1 MKRGNINKSI
11 KSDNSGLSIVEVL
24 VAVAILAIVFVP
36 LLKTFTQAS
45 TINSKAQKLQN
56 VTSLAEGVMEDVKG
70 KSIQDLHD
78 LAVEDSRVSFSPL
91 DEDRKLT
98 KGNLKKVPPYVVTY
112 ENITATQGITYDA
125 VVTISTDKYG
135 NTVRSDARKYNKEH
149 GTDDIGD
156 VSDANIRELPQI
168 NKVDSNRNAVLSWEI
183 NKYDNKA
190 LEKLVAE
197 NLAAKNSVSD
207 SDIATL
213 KNSYKTTYKTTAE
226 KYINIEIKDDRE
238 TSSTKVSCEVE
249 YKTGDATGKSLKYLV
264 YTGYFVEPLASEPAG
279 PNIYLFYT
287 LSENVKEG
295 ASNIADPIKKEHIKI
310 EDKTTGK
317 RHNIYFIMQDGVNT
331 LGTLN
336 GSKVSLEVS
345 GSGYE
350 SSISYNETSIITDA
364 SSLLS
369 GASTADESDD
379 VYFFS
384 NLKDKNGNNGEL
396 FNSKS
401 KDRIYYVT
409 VEIKEHG
416 KTEVLGT
423 YTSTMQTGEEA
434 E

>member
-1 MKRGNINKSI
+1 MERSSDNKSI
-11 KSDNSGLSIVEVL
+11 INDNSGLSIVEVL

-70 KSIQDLHD
+70 KSIQELHD
-78 LAVEDSRVSFSPL
+78 LAVERADVSFLPL
-91 DEDRKLT
+91 DKDGTLT
-98 KGNLKKVPPYVVTY
+98 KGNLNNVPPYTVTY
-112 ENITATQGITYDA
+112 ENVTATQGITYDA
-125 VVTISTDKYG
+125 VVTIATENYKNKDK
-135 NTVRSDARKYNKEH
+135 DA
-149 GTDDIGD
+149 DDIGD

-168 NKVDSNRNAVLSWEI
+168 NKVDSNKNAVLSWEL

-190 LEKLVAE
+190 LE
-197 NLAAKNSVSD
+197 NLAAENSVSG

-213 KNSYKTTYKTTAE
+213 KDSYKDTAE
-226 KYINIEIKDDRE
+226 KYINIEIKEDTD

-249 YKTGDATGKSLKYLV
+249 YKTGTASGKSLKYLV
-264 YTGYFVEPLASEPAG
+264 YTGYFVEPLISEPAG
-279 PNIYLFYT
+279 PDIYLFYT
-287 LSENVKEG
+287 VTEKVKDGAGYISE
-295 ASNIADPIKKEHIKI
+295 PIKKENIKI

-317 RHNIYFIMQDGVNT
+317 RHNVYFIMQDGVDKLST
-331 LGTLN
+331 TN
-336 GSKVSLEVS
+336 GSEVTLDIS
-345 GSGYE
+345 GSGYSE
-350 SSISYNETSIITDA
+350 SIYYDKTSIFTDA
-364 SSLLS
+364 ITYLA
-369 GASTADESDD
+369 GGSTTDDESDD

-384 NLKDKNGNNGEL
+384 NLKDKNGNSGEL

-416 KTEVLGT
+416 KSEVLGT
-423 YTSTMQTGEEA
+423 YTSTMQTGAEA

>member
-1 MKRGNINKSI
+1 MERSSDNKSI
-11 KSDNSGLSIVEVL
+11 INDNSGLSIVEVL

-45 TINSKAQKLQN
+45 TINARAQKLQN

-70 KSIQDLHD
+70 KSIQELHD
-78 LAVEDSRVSFSPL
+78 LAVDDPKVSFLPL
-91 DEDRKLT
+91 DKDGTLT
-98 KGNLKKVPPYVVTY
+98 KGDLKNVPPYTVTY
-112 ENITATQGITYDA
+112 ENVTATQGITYDA
-125 VVTISTDKYG
+125 VVTIATENYKNKDK
-135 NTVRSDARKYNKEH
+135 DA
-149 GTDDIGD
+149 DDIGD

-168 NKVDSNRNAVLSWEI
+168 NKVDSNKNAVLSWEL

-190 LEKLVAE
+190 LE
-197 NLAAKNSVSD
+197 NLAAENSVSS

-213 KNSYKTTYKTTAE
+213 KDSYKDTAE
-226 KYINIEIKDDRE
+226 KHINIEIKEDTD

-249 YKTGDATGKSLKYLV
+249 YKTGKNASDKSLKYLV

-287 LSENVKEG
+287 LSENVKDG
-295 ASNIADPIKKEHIKI
+295 ASNIADPIKKENIKI

-317 RHNIYFIMQDGVNT
+317 RHNVYFIMQDGVDKLST
-331 LGTLN
+331 TN
-336 GSKVSLEVS
+336 GSEVTLDIS
-345 GSGYE
+345 GSGYSE
-350 SSISYNETSIITDA
+350 SIYYDKTSIFTDA
-364 SSLLS
+364 ITYLA
-369 GASTADESDD
+369 GGSTTDDESDD

-384 NLKDKNGNNGEL
+384 NLKDKNGNSGEL
-396 FNSKS
+396 FTSKS

-416 KTEVLGT
+416 KSEVLGT
-423 YTSTMQTGEEA
+423 YTSTMQTGAEA

>member
-1 MKRGNINKSI
+1 MERSSDNKSI
-11 KSDNSGLSIVEVL
+11 INDNSGLSIVEVL

-70 KSIQDLHD
+70 KSIQELHD
-78 LAVEDSRVSFSPL
+78 LAVDDPKVSFLPL
-91 DEDRKLT
+91 DKDGTLT
-98 KGNLKKVPPYVVTY
+98 KGNLNNVPPYTVTY
-112 ENITATQGITYDA
+112 ENVTATQGITYDA
-125 VVTISTDKYG
+125 VVTISTDNYKS
-135 NTVRSDARKYNKEH
+135 TDRSDARKAGN
-149 GTDDIGD
+149 DIGD

-168 NKVDSNRNAVLSWEI
+168 NKVDSNKNAVLSWEL

-190 LEKLVAE
+190 LE
-197 NLAAKNSVSD
+197 NLAAENSVSG

-213 KNSYKTTYKTTAE
+213 KDSYKDTAE
-226 KYINIEIKDDRE
+226 KHINIEIKEDTD

-249 YKTGDATGKSLKYLV
+249 YKTGKNASDKSLKYLV

-279 PNIYLFYT
+279 PDIYLFYT
-287 LSENVKEG
+287 LSENVKDG
-295 ASNIADPIKKEHIKI
+295 ASNIADPIKKENIKI

-317 RHNIYFIMQDGVNT
+317 RHNVYFIMQDGVDKLSTIN
-331 LGTLN
+331 GIN
-336 GSKVSLEVS
+336 GSEVTINVS
-345 GSGYE
+345 GSGYSE
-350 SSISYNETSIITDA
+350 TVSYNKDSIIPDA
-364 SSLLS
+364 ITLLA
-369 GASTADESDD
+369 GGSTPDDESDD

-384 NLKDKNGNNGEL
+384 NLKDKNGNSGEL
-396 FNSKS
+396 FTSKS

-416 KTEVLGT
+416 KSEVLGT
-423 YTSTMQTGEEA
+423 YTSTMQTGAEA

>member
-1 MKRGNINKSI
+1 MERSSDNKSI
-11 KSDNSGLSIVEVL
+11 INDNSGLSIVEVL

-70 KSIQDLHD
+70 KSIQELHD
-78 LAVEDSRVSFSPL
+78 LAVDDPKVSFLPL
-91 DEDRKLT
+91 DKDGTLT
-98 KGNLKKVPPYVVTY
+98 KGNLNNVPPYTVTY
-112 ENITATQGITYDA
+112 ENVTATQGITYDA
-125 VVTISTDKYG
+125 VVTIATDKYKNTDRRDGRKAG
-135 NTVRSDARKYNKEH
+135 N
-149 GTDDIGD
+149 DIGD

-168 NKVDSNRNAVLSWEI
+168 NKVDSNKNAVLSWEL

-190 LEKLVAE
+190 LE
-197 NLAAKNSVSD
+197 NLAAENSVSG

-213 KNSYKTTYKTTAE
+213 KDSYKDTAE
-226 KYINIEIKDDRE
+226 KYINIEINEDSD

-249 YKTGDATGKSLKYLV
+249 YKTGKNASDKSLKYLV

-279 PNIYLFYT
+279 PDIYLFYT
-287 LSENVKEG
+287 LSENVKDG
-295 ASNIADPIKKEHIKI
+295 ASNIADPIKKENIKI

-317 RHNIYFIMQDGVNT
+317 KHNVYFIVQDGINELST
-331 LGTLN
+331 IN
-336 GSKVSLEVS
+336 GSEVTINVS
-345 GSGYE
+345 GSGYSE
-350 SSISYNETSIITDA
+350 TISYDKTSIFTDA
-364 SSLLS
+364 ITYLA
-369 GASTADESDD
+369 GGSTTDDESDD

-384 NLKDKNGNNGEL
+384 NLKDKNGNSGEL

-416 KTEVLGT
+416 KSEVLGT
-423 YTSTMQTGEEA
+423 YTSTMQTGAEA

>member
-1 MKRGNINKSI
+1 MERSSDNKSI
-11 KSDNSGLSIVEVL
+11 INDNSGLSIVEVL

-45 TINSKAQKLQN
+45 TINARAQKLQN

-70 KSIQDLHD
+70 KSIQELHD
-78 LAVEDSRVSFSPL
+78 LAVERADVSFLPL
-91 DEDRKLT
+91 DKDGTLK
-98 KGNLKKVPPYVVTY
+98 KGNLNNVPPYTVTY
-112 ENITATQGITYDA
+112 ENVTATQGITYDA
-125 VVTISTDKYG
+125 VVTIATENYK
-135 NTVRSDARKYNKEH
+135 NKTK
-149 GTDDIGD
+149 GADDIGD

-168 NKVDSNRNAVLSWEI
+168 NKVDSNRNAVLSWEL

-190 LEKLVAE
+190 LE
-197 NLAAKNSVSD
+197 NLAVENFAPKNSVTD
-207 SDIATL
+207 PDIATL
-213 KNSYKTTYKTTAE
+213 KESYKDTAE
-226 KYINIEIKDDRE
+226 KYINIEIKEDTD

-249 YKTGDATGKSLKYLV
+249 YKTGKNASDKSLKYLV

-287 LSENVKEG
+287 LSENVKDG

-317 RHNIYFIMQDGVNT
+317 RHNVYFIMQDGVDKLST
-331 LGTLN
+331 TN
-336 GSKVSLEVS
+336 GSEVSLDVS
-345 GSGYE
+345 GSGYSE
-350 SSISYNETSIITDA
+350 SISYTK
-364 SSLLS
+364 SSSNIEAKKLLA
-369 GASTADESDD
+369 GGSTTDESDD

-384 NLKDKNGNNGEL
+384 NLLDSNNLNGEL

-423 YTSTMQTGEEA
+423 YTSTMQTGAEA
-434 E
+434 Q

>member
-1 MKRGNINKSI
+1 MERSSDNKSI
-11 KSDNSGLSIVEVL
+11 INDNSGLSIVEVL

-45 TINSKAQKLQN
+45 TINGRAQKLQN

-70 KSIQDLHD
+70 KSIQELHD
-78 LAVEDSRVSFSPL
+78 LAVDDPKVSFLPL
-91 DEDRKLT
+91 DKDGTLT
-98 KGNLKKVPPYVVTY
+98 KGNLNNVPPYTVTY
-112 ENITATQGITYDA
+112 ENVTATQGITYDA
-125 VVTISTDKYG
+125 VVTIATDNYKSTD
-135 NTVRSDARKYNKEH
+135 RSDARKANKLSH
-149 GTDDIGD
+149 NDDIGD

-168 NKVDSNRNAVLSWEI
+168 NKVDSNKNAVLSWEL

-190 LEKLVAE
+190 LE
-197 NLAAKNSVSD
+197 NLAAENSVSG

-213 KNSYKTTYKTTAE
+213 KDSYKDTAE
-226 KYINIEIKDDRE
+226 KHINIEIKEDTD

-249 YKTGDATGKSLKYLV
+249 YKTGKNASDKSLKYLV

-279 PNIYLFYT
+279 PDIYLFYT
-287 LSENVKEG
+287 LSENVKDG
-295 ASNIADPIKKEHIKI
+295 ASNIADPIKKENIKI

-317 RHNIYFIMQDGVNT
+317 RHNVYFIVQDGINELST
-331 LGTLN
+331 IN
-336 GSKVSLEVS
+336 GSEVTINVS
-345 GSGYE
+345 GSGYSE
-350 SSISYNETSIITDA
+350 TISYNKTSIIPDAITLLAGGSTTD
-364 SSLLS
+364 
-369 GASTADESDD
+369 DESDD

-384 NLKDKNGNNGEL
+384 NLKDKNGNSGEL

-416 KTEVLGT
+416 KSEVLGT
-423 YTSTMQTGEEA
+423 YTSTMQTGAEA

>member
-1 MKRGNINKSI
+1 MERSSDNKSI
-11 KSDNSGLSIVEVL
+11 INDNSGLSIVEVL

-70 KSIQDLHD
+70 KSIQELHD
-78 LAVEDSRVSFSPL
+78 LAIERADVSFLPL
-91 DEDRKLT
+91 DADGTLT
-98 KGNLKKVPPYVVTY
+98 KGNLNNVPPYTVTY
-112 ENITATQGITYDA
+112 ENVTATQGITYDA
-125 VVTISTDKYG
+125 VVTISTDNYKS
-135 NTVRSDARKYNKEH
+135 TVRSDARKANKLSH
-149 GTDDIGD
+149 NDDIGD

-168 NKVDSNRNAVLSWEI
+168 NKVDSNRNAVLSWEL

-190 LEKLVAE
+190 LE
-197 NLAAKNSVSD
+197 NLAAENSVTG

-213 KNSYKTTYKTTAE
+213 KDSYKNTAE
-226 KYINIEIKDDRE
+226 KYINIEINEDSE

-249 YKTGDATGKSLKYLV
+249 YKTGKNASDKSLKYLV

-279 PNIYLFYT
+279 PDIYLFYT
-287 LSENVKEG
+287 LSENVKDG
-295 ASNIADPIKKEHIKI
+295 ASNIADPIKKENIKI

-317 RHNIYFIMQDGVNT
+317 RHNVYFIMQDGVDKLST
-331 LGTLN
+331 TN
-336 GSKVSLEVS
+336 GSEVTLDIS
-345 GSGYE
+345 GSGYSE
-350 SSISYNETSIITDA
+350 SIYYDKTSIFTDA
-364 SSLLS
+364 ITYLA
-369 GASTADESDD
+369 GGSTTDDESDD

-384 NLKDKNGNNGEL
+384 NLKDKNGNSGEL

-416 KTEVLGT
+416 KPEVLGT
-423 YTSTMQTGEEA
+423 YTSTMQTGAEA

>member
-1 MKRGNINKSI
+1 MERSSDNKSI
-11 KSDNSGLSIVEVL
+11 INDNSGLSIVEVL

-45 TINSKAQKLQN
+45 TINARAQKLQN

-70 KSIQDLHD
+70 KSIQELHD
-78 LAVEDSRVSFSPL
+78 LAVDDPKVSFLPL
-91 DEDRKLT
+91 DKDGTLT
-98 KGNLKKVPPYVVTY
+98 KGNLNNVPPYTVTY
-112 ENITATQGITYDA
+112 ENVTATQGITYDA
-125 VVTISTDKYG
+125 VVTISTDNYKS
-135 NTVRSDARKYNKEH
+135 TDRSDARKAGN
-149 GTDDIGD
+149 DIGD

-168 NKVDSNRNAVLSWEI
+168 NKVDSNKNAVLSWEL

-190 LEKLVAE
+190 LE
-197 NLAAKNSVSD
+197 NLAAENSVSG

-213 KNSYKTTYKTTAE
+213 KDSYKDTAE
-226 KYINIEIKDDRE
+226 KHINIEIKEDTD

-249 YKTGDATGKSLKYLV
+249 YKTGKNASDKSLKYLV

-279 PNIYLFYT
+279 PDIYLFYT
-287 LSENVKEG
+287 LSENVKDG
-295 ASNIADPIKKEHIKI
+295 ASNIADPIKKENIKI

-317 RHNIYFIMQDGVNT
+317 RHNVYFIMQDGINELST
-331 LGTLN
+331 IN
-336 GSKVSLEVS
+336 GSEVTINVS
-345 GSGYE
+345 GSGYSE
-350 SSISYNETSIITDA
+350 TISYNKTSIIPDAITLLAGGSTTD
-364 SSLLS
+364 
-369 GASTADESDD
+369 DESDD

-384 NLKDKNGNNGEL
+384 NLKDKNGNSGEL

-416 KTEVLGT
+416 KPEVLGT
-423 YTSTMQTGEEA
+423 YTSTMQTGAEA

>member
-1 MKRGNINKSI
+1 MERSSDNKSI
-11 KSDNSGLSIVEVL
+11 INDNSGLSIVEVL

-70 KSIQDLHD
+70 KSIQELHD
-78 LAVEDSRVSFSPL
+78 LAVERADVSFLPL
-91 DEDRKLT
+91 DKDGTLK
-98 KGNLKKVPPYVVTY
+98 KGNLNNVPPYTVTY
-112 ENITATQGITYDA
+112 ENVTATQGITYDA
-125 VVTISTDKYG
+125 VVTIATENYK
-135 NTVRSDARKYNKEH
+135 NKTK
-149 GTDDIGD
+149 GADDIGD

-168 NKVDSNRNAVLSWEI
+168 NKVDSNRNAVLSWEL

-190 LEKLVAE
+190 LE
-197 NLAAKNSVSD
+197 NLAVENFAPKNSVTEP
-207 SDIATL
+207 DIATL
-213 KNSYKTTYKTTAE
+213 KDSYKNTAQ
-226 KYINIEIKDDRE
+226 KYINIEIKDDSE

-249 YKTGDATGKSLKYLV
+249 YKTGKNASDKSLKYLV

-287 LSENVKEG
+287 LSENVKDG
-295 ASNIADPIKKEHIKI
+295 ASNIADPIKKENIKI

-317 RHNIYFIMQDGVNT
+317 KHNVYFIMQDGVDKLST
-331 LGTLN
+331 TN
-336 GSKVSLEVS
+336 GSEVTLDIS
-345 GSGYE
+345 GSGYSE
-350 SSISYNETSIITDA
+350 SIYYDKTSIFTDA
-364 SSLLS
+364 ITYLA
-369 GASTADESDD
+369 GGSTTDDESDD

-384 NLKDKNGNNGEL
+384 NLKDKNGNSGEL
-396 FNSKS
+396 FTSKS

-416 KTEVLGT
+416 KPEVLGT
-423 YTSTMQTGEEA
+423 YTSTMQTGAEA

>member
-1 MKRGNINKSI
+1 MERSSDNKSI
-11 KSDNSGLSIVEVL
+11 INDNSGLSIVEVL

-45 TINSKAQKLQN
+45 TINGRAQKLQN

-70 KSIQDLHD
+70 KSIQELHD
-78 LAVEDSRVSFSPL
+78 LAVDDPKVSFLPL
-91 DEDRKLT
+91 DEDGTLT
-98 KGNLKKVPPYVVTY
+98 KGNLKNVPPYTVTY
-112 ENITATQGITYDA
+112 ENVTATQGITYDA
-125 VVTISTDKYG
+125 VVTISTDNYKS
-135 NTVRSDARKYNKEH
+135 TDRSDARKAGN
-149 GTDDIGD
+149 DIGD

-168 NKVDSNRNAVLSWEI
+168 NKVDSNKNAVLSWEI

-190 LEKLVAE
+190 LE
-197 NLAAKNSVSD
+197 NLAAENSVTD

-213 KNSYKTTYKTTAE
+213 KESYKKTAE
-226 KYINIEIKDDRE
+226 KYINIEIKEDSE
-238 TSSTKVSCEVE
+238 TSCTKVSCEVE
-249 YKTGDATGKSLKYLV
+249 YKTGTASGKSLKYLV

-287 LSENVKEG
+287 LSENVKDG
-295 ASNIADPIKKEHIKI
+295 ASNIADPIKKENIKI

-317 RHNIYFIMQDGVNT
+317 RHNVYFIVQDGINELST
-331 LGTLN
+331 IN
-336 GSKVSLEVS
+336 GSEVTINVS
-345 GSGYE
+345 GSGYSE
-350 SSISYNETSIITDA
+350 TISYNKTSIIPDA
-364 SSLLS
+364 ITLLA
-369 GASTADESDD
+369 GASTTDDESDD

-384 NLKDKNGNNGEL
+384 NLKDKNGNSGEL

-416 KTEVLGT
+416 KPGVLGT
-423 YTSTMQTGEEA
+423 YTSTMQTGAEA

>member
-1 MKRGNINKSI
+1 MERSSDNKSI
-11 KSDNSGLSIVEVL
+11 INDNSGLSIVEVL

-45 TINSKAQKLQN
+45 TINARAQKLQN

-70 KSIQDLHD
+70 KSIQELHD
-78 LAVEDSRVSFSPL
+78 LAIERADVSFLPL
-91 DEDRKLT
+91 DADGTLT
-98 KGNLKKVPPYVVTY
+98 KGNLNNVPPYTVTY
-112 ENITATQGITYDA
+112 ENVTATQGITYDA
-125 VVTISTDKYG
+125 VVTISTDNYKS
-135 NTVRSDARKYNKEH
+135 TVRSDARKANKLSH
-149 GTDDIGD
+149 NDDIGD

-168 NKVDSNRNAVLSWEI
+168 NKVDSNRNAVLSWEL

-190 LEKLVAE
+190 LE
-197 NLAAKNSVSD
+197 NLAAENSVTG

-213 KNSYKTTYKTTAE
+213 KDSYKNTAE
-226 KYINIEIKDDRE
+226 KYINIEINEDSE

-249 YKTGDATGKSLKYLV
+249 YKTGKNASDKSLKYLV

-287 LSENVKEG
+287 LSENVKDG
-295 ASNIADPIKKEHIKI
+295 ASNIADPIKKENIKI

-317 RHNIYFIMQDGVNT
+317 KHNVYFIVQDGINELST
-331 LGTLN
+331 IN
-336 GSKVSLEVS
+336 GSEVTINVS
-345 GSGYE
+345 GSGYSE
-350 SSISYNETSIITDA
+350 TISYNKTSIIPDA
-364 SSLLS
+364 ITLLA
-369 GASTADESDD
+369 GASTPDDESDD

-384 NLKDKNGNNGEL
+384 NLKDKNGNSGEL

-416 KTEVLGT
+416 KPEVLGT
-423 YTSTMQTGEEA
+423 YTSTMQTGAEA

>member
-1 MKRGNINKSI
+1 MERSSDNKSI
-11 KSDNSGLSIVEVL
+11 INDNSGLSIVEVL

-70 KSIQDLHD
+70 KSIQELHD
-78 LAVEDSRVSFSPL
+78 LAVERAGVSFLPL
-91 DEDRKLT
+91 DEDGTLT
-98 KGNLKKVPPYVVTY
+98 KGNLNNVPPYTVTY
-112 ENITATQGITYDA
+112 ENVTATQGITYDA
-125 VVTISTDKYG
+125 VVTIATENYK
-135 NTVRSDARKYNKEH
+135 NKTK
-149 GTDDIGD
+149 GADDIGD

-168 NKVDSNRNAVLSWEI
+168 NKVDSNKNAVLSWEL

-190 LEKLVAE
+190 IE
-197 NLAAKNSVSD
+197 NLAAENSVTD

-213 KNSYKTTYKTTAE
+213 KESYKKTAE
-226 KYINIEIKDDRE
+226 KYINIEIKEDTD

-249 YKTGDATGKSLKYLV
+249 YKTGNVKDEEESDKSLKYLV

-287 LSENVKEG
+287 LSENVKDG
-295 ASNIADPIKKEHIKI
+295 ASNIADPIKKENIKI

-317 RHNIYFIMQDGVNT
+317 RHNVYFIVQDGINKLST
-331 LGTLN
+331 YN
-336 GSKVSLEVS
+336 GSEVSINVS
-345 GSGYE
+345 GSGYSE
-350 SSISYNETSIITDA
+350 TISYDKNSIIPDAITLLAGGSTTD
-364 SSLLS
+364 
-369 GASTADESDD
+369 DESDD

-384 NLKDKNGNNGEL
+384 NLKDKNGNSGEL
-396 FNSKS
+396 FTSKS

-416 KTEVLGT
+416 KPEVLGT
-423 YTSTMQTGEEA
+423 YTSTMQTGAEA

>member
-1 MKRGNINKSI
+1 MERSSDNKSI
-11 KSDNSGLSIVEVL
+11 INDNSGLSIVEVL

-70 KSIQDLHD
+70 KSIQELHD
-78 LAVEDSRVSFSPL
+78 LAVDDPKVSFLPL
-91 DEDRKLT
+91 DKDGTLT
-98 KGNLKKVPPYVVTY
+98 KGNLNNVPPYTVTY
-112 ENITATQGITYDA
+112 ENVTATQGITYDA
-125 VVTISTDKYG
+125 VVTIATDKYKNTDRRDGRKAG
-135 NTVRSDARKYNKEH
+135 N
-149 GTDDIGD
+149 DIGD

-168 NKVDSNRNAVLSWEI
+168 NKVDSNKNAVLSWEL

-190 LEKLVAE
+190 LE
-197 NLAAKNSVSD
+197 NLAAENSVSG

-213 KNSYKTTYKTTAE
+213 KDSYKDTAE
-226 KYINIEIKDDRE
+226 KHINIEIKEDTD

-249 YKTGDATGKSLKYLV
+249 YKTGKNASDKSLQYLV

-287 LSENVKEG
+287 LTEKVKDGAGYISE
-295 ASNIADPIKKEHIKI
+295 PIKKENIKI

-317 RHNIYFIMQDGVNT
+317 KHNVYFIVQDGINE
-331 LGTLN
+331 LSTLN
-336 GSKVSLEVS
+336 GSEVTINVS
-345 GSGYE
+345 GSGYSE
-350 SSISYNETSIITDA
+350 TVSYDKFSIIPDA
-364 SSLLS
+364 ITLLA
-369 GASTADESDD
+369 GASTPDDESDD

-384 NLKDKNGNNGEL
+384 NLKDKNGNSGEL

-416 KTEVLGT
+416 KPEVLGT
-423 YTSTMQTGEEA
+423 YTSTMQTGAEA

>member
-1 MKRGNINKSI
+1 MERSSDNKSI
-11 KSDNSGLSIVEVL
+11 INDNSGLSIVEVL

-45 TINSKAQKLQN
+45 TINARAQKLQN

-70 KSIQDLHD
+70 KSIQELHD
-78 LAVEDSRVSFSPL
+78 LAVDDPKVSFLPL
-91 DEDRKLT
+91 DEDGTLT
-98 KGNLKKVPPYVVTY
+98 KGNLKNVPPYTVTY
-112 ENITATQGITYDA
+112 ENVTATQGITYDA
-125 VVTISTDKYG
+125 VVTIATENYK
-135 NTVRSDARKYNKEH
+135 NKTK
-149 GTDDIGD
+149 GADDIGD

-168 NKVDSNRNAVLSWEI
+168 NKVDSNKNAVLSWEL

-190 LEKLVAE
+190 LE
-197 NLAAKNSVSD
+197 NLAAENSVSG

-213 KNSYKTTYKTTAE
+213 KDSYKDTAE
-226 KYINIEIKDDRE
+226 KYINIEINEDSE

-249 YKTGDATGKSLKYLV
+249 YKTGKNASDKSLKYLV

-287 LSENVKEG
+287 LSEKVKDGVGYISE
-295 ASNIADPIKKEHIKI
+295 PIKKENIKI

-317 RHNIYFIMQDGVNT
+317 KHNVYFIVQDGINELST
-331 LGTLN
+331 IN
-336 GSKVSLEVS
+336 GSEVTINVS
-345 GSGYE
+345 GSGYSE
-350 SSISYNETSIITDA
+350 TISYNKTSIIPDA
-364 SSLLS
+364 ITLLA
-369 GASTADESDD
+369 GASTPDDESDD

-384 NLKDKNGNNGEL
+384 NLKDKNGNSGEL
-396 FNSKS
+396 FTSKS

-416 KTEVLGT
+416 KPEVLGT
-423 YTSTMQTGEEA
+423 YTSTMQTGTEA

>member
-1 MKRGNINKSI
+1 MERSSDNKSI
-11 KSDNSGLSIVEVL
+11 INDNSGLSIVEVL

-45 TINSKAQKLQN
+45 TINARAQKLQN

-70 KSIQDLHD
+70 KSIQELHD
-78 LAVEDSRVSFSPL
+78 LAVDDPKVSFLPL
-91 DEDRKLT
+91 DEDGTLT
-98 KGNLKKVPPYVVTY
+98 KGNLKNVPPYTVTY
-112 ENITATQGITYDA
+112 ENVTATQGITYDA
-125 VVTISTDKYG
+125 VVTISTDNYKS
-135 NTVRSDARKYNKEH
+135 TDRSDARKANKLSH
-149 GTDDIGD
+149 NDDIGD

-168 NKVDSNRNAVLSWEI
+168 NKVDSNKNAVLSWEL

-190 LEKLVAE
+190 LE
-197 NLAAKNSVSD
+197 NLAAENSVSS

-213 KNSYKTTYKTTAE
+213 KDSYKDTAE
-226 KYINIEIKDDRE
+226 KHINIEIKEDTD

-249 YKTGDATGKSLKYLV
+249 YKTGKNASDKSLKYLV

-287 LSENVKEG
+287 LSENVKDG
-295 ASNIADPIKKEHIKI
+295 ASNIADPIKKENIKI

-317 RHNIYFIMQDGVNT
+317 RHNVYFIVQDGINELST
-331 LGTLN
+331 IN
-336 GSKVSLEVS
+336 GSEVTINVS
-345 GSGYE
+345 GSGYSE
-350 SSISYNETSIITDA
+350 AISYNKTSIIPDAITLLAGGSTTD
-364 SSLLS
+364 
-369 GASTADESDD
+369 DESDD

-384 NLKDKNGNNGEL
+384 NLKDKNGNSGEL

-416 KTEVLGT
+416 KSEVLGT
-423 YTSTMQTGEEA
+423 YTSTMQTGAEA

>member
-1 MKRGNINKSI
+1 MKRGDINKSI

-45 TINSKAQKLQN
+45 TLNSRAQKLQN

-70 KSIQDLHD
+70 KSIQELHD
-78 LAVEDSRVSFSPL
+78 LAVDDSRVSFSPL
-91 DEDRKLT
+91 DEDGTLT
-98 KGNLKKVPPYVVTY
+98 KGNLKNVPPYIVTY
-112 ENITATQGITYDA
+112 EDITATQGIKYDA
-125 VVTISTDKYG
+125 VVTISTDNYKNTARSTERKDNKKDG
-135 NTVRSDARKYNKEH
+135 NE
-149 GTDDIGD
+149 DIGD

-190 LEKLVAE
+190 LE
-197 NLAAKNSVSD
+197 NLAAENSVSD

-213 KNSYKTTYKTTAE
+213 KNSYKATAE
-226 KYINIEIKDDRE
+226 KYINIEIKDDIE

-249 YKTGDATGKSLKYLV
+249 YKTGNAADKSLRYLV
-264 YTGYFVEPLASEPAG
+264 YTGYFPEPGIGEPSG
-279 PNIYLFYT
+279 PDIYLFYT
-287 LSENVKEG
+287 LSEKVKDG
-295 ASNIADPIKKEHIKI
+295 ASYITEPIKNEYIQIK
-310 EDKTTGK
+310 DDNTTGK
-317 RHNIYFIMQDGVNT
+317 KHNIYFIMQDGVNELKT
-331 LGTLN
+331 IN
-336 GSKVSLEVS
+336 GSKVTLNVS
-345 GSGYE
+345 GSGYSE
-350 SSISYNETSIITDA
+350 SISYDDSSIIDNATTRLADGSTTD
-364 SSLLS
+364 
-369 GASTADESDD
+369 DESDD

>member
-1 MKRGNINKSI
+1 MKCGDINKSI

-24 VAVAILAIVFVP
+24 VAVAILAIVFIP

-45 TINSKAQKLQN
+45 TINSRAQKLQN

-70 KSIQDLHD
+70 KSIQELHD
-78 LAVEDSRVSFSPL
+78 MAADRADIAFSPL
-91 DEDRKLT
+91 DEDGTLT
-98 KGNLKKVPPYVVTY
+98 KGNLKNVPPYIVKY
-112 ENITATQGITYDA
+112 ENITATQGIKYDA
-125 VVTISTDKYG
+125 EVTISTEKYKS
-135 NTVRSDARKYNKEH
+135 TDRKNERESNP
-149 GTDDIGD
+149 DVAGD

-190 LEKLVAE
+190 LE
-197 NLAAKNSVSD
+197 NLAAENSVSD

-213 KNSYKTTYKTTAE
+213 KNSYKTTGTTDEAE
-226 KYINIEIKDDRE
+226 KYINIEIKDDID

-249 YKTGDATGKSLKYLV
+249 YKTGDATDKSLRYLV
-264 YTGYFVEPLASEPAG
+264 YTGYFPEPGIGEPSG
-279 PNIYLFYT
+279 PDIYLFYT
-287 LSENVKEG
+287 LSEKVKDG

-317 RHNIYFIMQDGVNT
+317 RHNVYFIMQDGVDKLST
-331 LGTLN
+331 TN
-336 GSKVSLEVS
+336 GSEVTLDIS
-345 GSGYE
+345 GSGYSE
-350 SSISYNETSIITDA
+350 SIYYDKTSIFTDA
-364 SSLLS
+364 ITYLA
-369 GASTADESDD
+369 GASTPDDESDD

-384 NLKDKNGNNGEL
+384 NLKDKNGNSGEL

-416 KTEVLGT
+416 KPEVLGT
-423 YTSTMQTGEEA
+423 YTSTMQTGAEA

>member
-1 MKRGNINKSI
+1 MERSSDNKSI
-11 KSDNSGLSIVEVL
+11 KNDNSGLSIVEVL

-45 TINSKAQKLQN
+45 TINARAQKLQN

-70 KSIQDLHD
+70 KSIQELHD
-78 LAVEDSRVSFSPL
+78 LAVERADVSFLPL
-91 DEDRKLT
+91 DEDGTLT
-98 KGNLKKVPPYVVTY
+98 KGNLKNVPPYTVTY
-112 ENITATQGITYDA
+112 ENVTATQGITYDA
-125 VVTISTDKYG
+125 VVTISTDNYKS
-135 NTVRSDARKYNKEH
+135 TDRSDARKANKLSH
-149 GTDDIGD
+149 NDDIGD

-168 NKVDSNRNAVLSWEI
+168 NKVDSNKNAVLSWEL

-190 LEKLVAE
+190 LE
-197 NLAAKNSVSD
+197 NLAAENSVSG

-213 KNSYKTTYKTTAE
+213 KDSYKDTAE
-226 KYINIEIKDDRE
+226 KYINIEIKEDTD

-249 YKTGDATGKSLKYLV
+249 YKTGTASGKSLKYLV

-287 LSENVKEG
+287 LSENVKDG
-295 ASNIADPIKKEHIKI
+295 ASNIADPIKKENIKI

-317 RHNIYFIMQDGVNT
+317 KHNVYFIVQDGINELST
-331 LGTLN
+331 IN
-336 GSKVSLEVS
+336 GSEVTINVS
-345 GSGYE
+345 GSGYSE
-350 SSISYNETSIITDA
+350 TISYNKTSIIPDA
-364 SSLLS
+364 ITLLA
-369 GASTADESDD
+369 GASTPDDESDD

-384 NLKDKNGNNGEL
+384 NLKDKNGNSGEL
-396 FNSKS
+396 FTSKS

-416 KTEVLGT
+416 KPEVLGT
-423 YTSTMQTGEEA
+423 YTSTMQTGAEA

>member
-1 MKRGNINKSI
+1 MERSSDNKSI
-11 KSDNSGLSIVEVL
+11 INDNSGLSIVEVL

-45 TINSKAQKLQN
+45 TINARAQKLQN

-70 KSIQDLHD
+70 KSIQELHD
-78 LAVEDSRVSFSPL
+78 LAVDDPKVSFLPL
-91 DEDRKLT
+91 DKDGTLT
-98 KGNLKKVPPYVVTY
+98 KGNLNNVPPYTVTY
-112 ENITATQGITYDA
+112 ENVTATQGITYDA
-125 VVTISTDKYG
+125 VVTIATDKYKNTDRRDDRKAG
-135 NTVRSDARKYNKEH
+135 N
-149 GTDDIGD
+149 DIGD

-168 NKVDSNRNAVLSWEI
+168 NKVDSNKNAVLSWEL

-190 LEKLVAE
+190 LE
-197 NLAAKNSVSD
+197 NLAAENSVSG

-213 KNSYKTTYKTTAE
+213 KDSYKDTAE
-226 KYINIEIKDDRE
+226 KHINIEIKEDTD

-249 YKTGDATGKSLKYLV
+249 YKTGKNASDKSLKYLV

-287 LSENVKEG
+287 LSENVKDG
-295 ASNIADPIKKEHIKI
+295 ASNIADPIKKENIKI

-317 RHNIYFIMQDGVNT
+317 KHNVYFIVQDGINE
-331 LGTLN
+331 LSTLN
-336 GSKVSLEVS
+336 GSEVTINVS
-345 GSGYE
+345 GSGYSE
-350 SSISYNETSIITDA
+350 TISYDKFSTIPDAIT
-364 SSLLS
+364 LLA
-369 GASTADESDD
+369 GASTPDDESDD

-384 NLKDKNGNNGEL
+384 NLKDKNGNSGEL

-416 KTEVLGT
+416 KSEVLGT
-423 YTSTMQTGEEA
+423 YTSTMQTGAEA